1 MSCRCK
7 MCTDLMGLTRDEV
20 YFQKRILSIRFQW
33 SILCFDWLCIRFR
46 LLYYR
51 NPIRPV
57 IFLQI
62 AVQMDLL
69 IYLSFYQTMVI
80 LAECPVVKTKA

>member
-7 MCTDLMGLTRDEV
+7 MRTDLMGLTRDEV
-20 YFQKRILSIRFQW
+20 YLQKRILSIRFQW

-51 NPIRPV
+51 NPVRPV

-69 IYLSFYQTMVI
+69 VYLSFYQTMVI
-80 LAECPVVKTKA
+80 LAECPVVKAQA